1 MNTLFKA
8 SSASARPLE
17 RSSLAATLWLL
28 CLALVLTIVGVAA
41 GVTVGL
47 PLIASGWI
55 FGLFFLE
62 LGIIWTAP
70 KWVRSAPLNIFLFAL
85 FPLLSGLTLTPI
97 IIMTLEGY
105 ANGST
110 ILFNALIAT
119 SLLCA
124 SSAVLASVA
133 GDFGG
138 AIGRFL
144 FQSLI
149 GLIVFGLLQLF
160 FPSLRGQGFEMIL
173 SGVGIVVFSLF
184 LTYDLQRLS
193 RRSEAD
199 SPFLLALSLYLDIY
213 NLFLYVLRF
222 MLAMSGNRR

>member
-1 MNTLFKA
+1 MTSPFAPSTARSIPVSNA
-8 SSASARPLE
+8 GVSSA
-17 RSSLAATLWLL
+17 LWLL
-28 CLALVLTIVGVAA
+28 FLALALTLVGVGIGMTFA
-41 GVTVGL
+41 L
-47 PLIASGWI
+47 PIVASGWVY
-55 FGLFFLE
+55 GLFFVE
-62 LGIIWTAP
+62 IGIIWTAP
-70 KWVRSAPLNIFLFAL
+70 SWSRSSPTNMILFVL
-85 FPLLSGLTLTPI
+85 FPILSGMTLTPI
-97 IIMTLEGY
+97 IIMTLAGY
-105 ANGST
+105 ANGAT
-110 ILFNALIAT
+110 ILLNALIAT

-124 SSAVLASVA
+124 SSAVLASVV

-138 AIGRFL
+138 AMGRFL
-144 FQSLI
+144 FQAVI
-149 GLIVFGLLQLF
+149 GLIIFGLLQIF

-193 RRSEAD
+193 KRAEGT